1 MIRILL
7 IRHGSTDLLGRVLYG
22 RMPGV
27 NLNQEGMGQA
37 EAIARA
43 LTRHYQLDA
52 IISSPLERAL
62 ETAKPL
68 AAAQGRAIV
77 IDEGITEI
85 DFGGW
90 VGKSFDELNELSR
103 WRDFNRQ
110 RSIRWPPDGESMME
124 VQARAWRAIERAIE
138 EYEPGATIAMVTH
151 GDVVRCLLVLALGM
165 AIDHI
170 HRIEI
175 APGSVSEM
183 QVGEHD
189 PLVRRVNQNF
199 L

>member
-27 NLNQEGMGQA
+27 TLNQHGLGQA
-37 EAIARA
+37 EALARA
-43 LTRHYQLDA
+43 LTRQYRFDA
-52 IISSPLERAL
+52 IISSPLERTL

-68 AAAQGRAIV
+68 AAAQDKPIV
-77 IDEGITEI
+77 MDEGITEI

-90 VGKSFDELNELSR
+90 VGKSFDELNQLSG
-103 WRDFNRQ
+103 WREFNRQ
-110 RSIRWPPDGESMME
+110 RSLRWPPDGESMME
-124 VQARAWRAIERAIE
+124 VQARAWRTIERAIK
-138 EYEPGATIAMVTH
+138 EYEPGATIALVTH
-151 GDVVRCLLVLALGM
+151 GDVVRCLLLLALGM
-165 AIDHI
+165 PIDHI
-170 HRIEI
+170 QRIEI
-175 APGSVSEM
+175 APGSVSEL